1 MRPQK
6 GPYSSP
12 ALLRERFRL
21 QQAKLTPFF
30 PSTFISHQTLP
41 PRPPLPLFFFFS
53 FFSLCPRLTLIQ
65 FRHHPYFCVYV
76 GSSGGGGGGC
86 VWKGPQHKALL
97 SSSAAALLRCAM
109 LFLFVSLGKS
119 ISAVHCN
126 GIRGQML
133 PVRGTRD
140 HRPQLKYLDAELQSA
155 A

>member
-1 MRPQK
+1 MPEAHINTI
-6 GPYSSP
+6 S
-12 ALLRERFRL
+12 A
-21 QQAKLTPFF
+21 
-30 PSTFISHQTLP
+30 PS
-41 PRPPLPLFFFFS
+41 LF
-53 FFSLCPRLTLIQ
+53 LCVCGEL
-65 FRHHPYFCVYV
+65 
-76 GSSGGGGGGC
+76 GGGRGGV

-97 SSSAAALLRCAM
+97 SSSAAALLCCAM